1 MLNKPQKLGLGIS
14 LLLIVDIIWVASS
27 ELTKYLYKDENF
39 DKPFF
44 CTFFKTSM
52 FTIYLVVMGMIA
64 PWREACMRNGNYQ
77 LVEPQDDTD
86 GFFTNGLSDS
96 TFVPIKTPET
106 ESDDSSIRSVRF
118 SKLAEVR
125 EMNAA
130 EATEALMSRLSYA
143 ASIRIR
149 RQRTHHKT
157 ARTALIFCIL
167 WFIANYMFQL
177 ALDPSEAALVTLLS
191 TTSSIFTLVL
201 AASFP
206 SSSGDRF
213 TVSKLIAVSLSMCG
227 ATMVTMSEISEPQ
240 SSRGIVLSVLSAFFY
255 ACYLVLVKRK
265 NDTDEKID
273 IIEFFG
279 FVGLW
284 NTLLLWPL
292 FIVLNFSQLESF
304 EMPNK
309 KQFLILFINGLIGTV
324 ISEALW
330 LWGCFL
336 TSSLIATVA
345 ITLTIPFS
353 MILDVVLRNKVYPLN
368 FYLGSIPMFL
378 SLIFIAFLMKYEDGD
393 PIMKGL
399 KVVYR
404 KIWNCRRTN
413 IVRIQDD
420 EQNESLIDNSH
431 DN

>member
-1 MLNKPQKLGLGIS
+1 
-14 LLLIVDIIWVASS
+14 
-27 ELTKYLYKDENF
+27 
-39 DKPFF
+39 
-44 CTFFKTSM
+44 
-52 FTIYLVVMGMIA
+52 MGMIA

-77 LVEPQDDTD
+77 LVEPQDDAD
-86 GFFTNGLSDS
+86 GFYSNGLSDS
-96 TFVPIKTPET
+96 TFVPIKTPDT

-157 ARTALIFCIL
+157 ARTALLFCIL
-167 WFIANYMFQL
+167 WFVANYMFQL
-177 ALDPSEAALVTLLS
+177 ALEPSETALVTLLS
-191 TTSSIFTLVL
+191 TTSSVFTLIL

-206 SSSGDRF
+206 SSSGDRL
-213 TVSKLIAVSLSMCG
+213 TVSKLIAVSLTMCG
-227 ATMVTMSEISEPQ
+227 ATIVTMSEINEPH
-240 SSRGIVLSVLSAFFY
+240 SSRGIILSVLSAFFY

-265 NDTDEKID
+265 NDIDEKID

-309 KQFLILFINGLIGTV
+309 KQFLILFLNGLVGTV

-330 LWGCFL
+330 LW
-336 TSSLIATVA
+336 
-345 ITLTIPFS
+345 
-353 MILDVVLRNKVYPLN
+353 
-368 FYLGSIPMFL
+368 
-378 SLIFIAFLMKYEDGD
+378 
-393 PIMKGL
+393 
-399 KVVYR
+399 
-404 KIWNCRRTN
+404 
-413 IVRIQDD
+413 
-420 EQNESLIDNSH
+420 
-431 DN
+431 